1 MLAVLQKCQWHAQSS
16 FLANEV
22 AESWIGVEDLVVLQK
37 WTFAVGGS
45 HPEGSGGDLGCEGA
59 HLLGSLS
66 LLEMNVEEFVVLQ
79 K

>member
-1 MLAVLQKCQWHAQSS
+1 MEAEHHLKVVEQFSS
-16 FLANEV
+16 LANEV
-22 AESWIGVEDLVVLQK
+22 AEGLVVVEDLVVLQK
-37 WTFAVGGS
+37 WTFAVGGN
-45 HPEGSGGDLGCEGA
+45 HQEGSGGDLGCEGA